1 MKSLGETIRSL
12 REARGLLIREVAAG
26 LGIDP
31 SLLSRIERGV
41 KRPTRSQVVTL
52 ARILDVDEHELLV
65 AYLSDKVVYE
75 LEGEELALRAMKVAE
90 KRLTYSRT
98 RSRKSGKSK

>member
-1 MKSLGETIRSL
+1 MKSLGETLRSL
-12 REARGLLIREVAAG
+12 RETQGLLIREVAAG
-26 LGIDP
+26 LDIDP

-52 ARILDVDEHELLV
+52 AKLLGADEHDLLV

-75 LEGEELALRAMKVAE
+75 LQGEELALKAMRVAE
-90 KRLTYSRT
+90 KRLTYSRS
-98 RSRKSGKSK
+98 RSRKSGKTK

>member
-75 LEGEELALRAMKVAE
+75 LEGEELALRAMRVAE

>member
-31 SLLSRIERGV
+31 SLLSRIERGE
-41 KRPTRSQVVTL
+41 KSPTRQQVVML
-52 ARILDVDEHELLV
+52 AGILGVDERELLV

-75 LEGEELALRAMKVAE
+75 LEGEELALKAMRVAE
-90 KRLTYSRT
+90 KRLSYSRG
-98 RSRKSGKSK
+98 RSRKPGKAR